1 MYYKGYFGDN
11 DPLNNSTSYFE
22 GPSLSIDRINEI
34 LQAGKRAGAKEYF
47 RCPYV

>member
-34 LQAGKRAGAKEYF
+34 LEENNFKKELNWYSTE
-47 RCPYV
+47 